1 MTSTPPPKFLSI
13 RRILPTVAGVPW
25 AYLVW
30 SGYDLCYGPYARAV
44 TGPPNKGQV
53 SFYMIVPATGLL
65 VGLSLIVLA
74 NKIPLWIEWIALGI
88 QLLALLLV
96 LMMWGGGM

>member
-1 MTSTPPPKFLSI
+1 MNKPMKFWSV
-13 RRILPTVAGVPW
+13 RRILTTVAGAPW

-30 SGYDLCYGPYARAV
+30 SGYDLCYGPYAHSV

-53 SFYMIVPATGLL
+53 ILYVIVPATGLL
-65 VGLSLIVLA
+65 VALALIVLA
-74 NKIPLWIEWIALGI
+74 NKIPLWIEWIAFGI
-88 QLLALLLV
+88 HLLALIFV